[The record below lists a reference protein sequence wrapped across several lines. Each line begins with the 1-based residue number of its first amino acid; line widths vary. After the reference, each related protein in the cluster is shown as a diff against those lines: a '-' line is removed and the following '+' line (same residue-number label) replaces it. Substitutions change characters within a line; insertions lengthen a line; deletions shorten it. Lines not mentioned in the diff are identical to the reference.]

1 LRRTALANRVAGKVA
16 LVTGGARGQGAAH
29 GELLAEEGA
38 SVILAD
44 VRDDL
49 GEAHAASLRDR
60 GAQVS
65 YRHLDVSDAAQWDE
79 CVEFTETEHGL
90 LNVLV
95 NNAGIVSLAGAADE
109 NEKTW
114 DEVIA
119 VNQKGVWLGMKYAI
133 PAMRRAGGGS
143 IINTSS
149 IWGVVGS
156 EDYIA
161 YQASKGAVTL
171 MTKSAALTHAKEGIR
186 VNSVVPGLVMTPMA
200 EEEGEESN
208 NAVIAMT
215 PMGRGAEAREIS
227 FGVLFLASDEASF
240 VTGSELVIDGGFL
253 AQ

>member
-1 LRRTALANRVAGKVA
+1 MANRVAGKVA
-16 LVTGGARGQGAAH
+16 IVTGGARGQGAAH

-44 VRDDL
+44 VRDEL
-49 GEAHAASLRDR
+49 GEAHASALRER
-60 GAQVS
+60 GLEAR
-65 YRHLDVSDAAQWDE
+65 YTHLDVSNLGQWAD
-79 CVEFTETEHGL
+79 CVDLAETTFGKL
-90 LNVLV
+90 DVLV
-95 NNAGIVSLAGAADE
+95 NNAGIVSLAGAVDE
-109 NEKTW
+109 TEKDW
-114 DEVIA
+114 NDVIA
-119 VNQKGVWLGMKYAI
+119 VNQTGVWFGMKSAI

-149 IWGVVGS
+149 IWGIVGS

-171 MTKSAALTHAKEGIR
+171 MTKSAALTYAKEGIR

-208 NAVIAMT
+208 NEVIAMT
-215 PMGRGAEAREIS
+215 PLGRGAQAREIS
-227 FGVLFLASDEASF
+227 WGVLFLASDESSF

>member
-1 LRRTALANRVAGKVA
+1 MSNRVAGKVA

-38 SVILAD
+38 SVVSVD
-44 VRDDL
+44 VRDEL
-49 GEAHAASLRDR
+49 GEEHAEALRNR
-60 GAQVS
+60 GLEVQ
-65 YRHLDVSDAAQWDE
+65 YRHLDVSDSAQWAALVAFAE
-79 CVEFTETEHGL
+79 ETYGKL
-90 LNVLV
+90 DVLV
-95 NNAGIVSLAGAADE
+95 NNAGIVSMAGVVDE
-109 NEKTW
+109 EEKDW
-114 DEVIA
+114 NNVIA
-119 VNQKGVWLGMKYAI
+119 VNQTGVWLGMKHAI
-133 PAMRRAGGGS
+133 PAMRRAKGGS

-149 IWGVVGS
+149 IWGIVGA

-208 NAVIAMT
+208 NAVIALT
-215 PMGRGAEAREIS
+215 PMGRGAQAREIS
-227 FGVLFLASDEASF
+227 FGVLFLASDESSF
-240 VTGSELVIDGGFL
+240 MTGSELVIDGGFL